1 MPYLC
6 RAKMKRRFRLA
17 ARTHASHAWNTGSI
31 PVGATKRH
39 PNGCLFFLFVLFVD
53 ELLWVSDF
61 VGGLLCLCVGTTRLA
76 TAALYYSTL
85 LQE

>member
-1 MPYLC
+1 MLYLC

-39 PNGCLFFLFVLFVD
+39 SFECLFFL
-53 ELLWVSDF
+53 
-61 VGGLLCLCVGTTRLA
+61 LLCVVSCFYLA
-76 TAALYYSTL
+76 LPDFAGGPKIKAFRAQLRGVADSSAD
-85 LQE
+85 

>member
-39 PNGCLFFLFVLFVD
+39 SFECLFFCLLLCGVLCFY
-53 ELLWVSDF
+53 LALPDF
-61 VGGLLCLCVGTTRLA
+61 AGGLKIKAFRAQLRGVA
-76 TAALYYSTL
+76 DSSAD
-85 LQE
+85 

>member
-39 PNGCLFFLFVLFVD
+39 LKECLFFFICIVSFVCGDIFHSPSQILLKYFCRLFALEDIF
-53 ELLWVSDF
+53 
-61 VGGLLCLCVGTTRLA
+61 CLNVCV
-76 TAALYYSTL
+76 
-85 LQE
+85 

>member
-1 MPYLC
+1 MLYLC

-39 PNGCLFFLFVLFVD
+39 SFECLFFFCL
-53 ELLWVSDF
+53 
-61 VGGLLCLCVGTTRLA
+61 LLCGVLCFYLA
-76 TAALYYSTL
+76 LPDFAGEQKIKAFRTQLRDVADSSAD
-85 LQE
+85 